1 MPQIR
6 LDNVSVH
13 YHNDKKNLIIA
24 GLYQASLTIADQ
36 SFTVIVGPS
45 GCGKTTL
52 LKTIA
57 GIIDVAEGSIYFDDI
72 NMDSVSS
79 NKRNVSFVSQQ
90 FALYPNMSV
99 FDNIAYPLKVA
110 KTPIEEMRNLVN
122 QIAETLEL
130 SILLSRRP
138 RHLSIGQKQRVALA
152 RALVKQPQVI
162 LLDEP
167 FSNLD
172 QPTRLYLRDLLKKM
186 QKRYLINVIL
196 STHNQDDAYF
206 LADQLVM
213 INNGSI
219 EKVIE
224 FKDGHPL

>member
-1 MPQIR
+1 MPSIR

-13 YHNDKKNLIIA
+13 YSNDKKNILIA
-24 GLYQASLTIADQ
+24 GLYQASLIIADQ

-57 GIIDVAEGSIYFDDI
+57 GTLEIAEGRVYFNDI
-72 NMDSVSS
+72 NMANVSV
-79 NKRNVSFVSQQ
+79 NKRNIAFVSQQ
-90 FALYPNMSV
+90 FALYPNMSI

-110 KTPIEEMRNLVN
+110 KTPIEEMRKLVS
-122 QIAETLEL
+122 QISETLEL
-130 SILLSRRP
+130 SILLSRKP

-152 RALVKQPQVI
+152 RALIKQPQVI

-172 QPTRLYLRDLLKKM
+172 QPTRLHLRDLLKTM

-196 STHNQDDAYF
+196 STHNEDDAYF
-206 LADQLVM
+206 LADQLIM
-213 INNGSI
+213 MNNGTI
-219 EKVIE
+219 EKMIE